1 MTVPSLMTLF
11 SEVTAVWQCLGPA
24 GTGAQSSEKAELT
37 KTHQVSWPGH
47 CAGLLSLSLSTMPL
61 QHVGHKEEVEL
72 NHSSALERRS
82 KPSLP
87 PPVSQIS
94 PLLVAT
100 HQRGTEFSFL
110 NLLPLT
116 PPPASVLWFTSGS
129 VHTPPWPE
137 RSTTHS
143 PDLM

>member
-11 SEVTAVWQCLGPA
+11 SEDTAVWQCLGSA

-37 KTHQVSWPGH
+37 KTHQVSWPGR

-72 NHSSALERRS
+72 NHSSALESRS

-116 PPPASVLWFTSGS
+116 LLHQPACCGLPPAVC
-129 VHTPPWPE
+129 
-137 RSTTHS
+137 THH
-143 PDLM
+143 PGLRGAQLTLQT